1 MDAELTSQLTTK
13 DCTSNAMY
21 KLLLLA
27 ALLACA
33 AAAPRPGD
41 EAQITRFDIQADT
54 DGSFSH
60 TAETS
65 DGTVFSEQGV
75 GSQYAKGYFA
85 WVSPE
90 GVPVQVSYVA
100 DENGYQPQSDLLP
113 TPPPIPDYIL
123 RSIQY
128 IQQHPTPEELAD
140 REVRARQL

>member
-1 MDAELTSQLTTK
+1 M
-13 DCTSNAMY
+13 
-21 KLLLLA
+21 
-27 ALLACA
+27 ACA

-65 DGTVFSEQGV
+65 DGTVFTEQGV